1 MTSAPPRTAEP
12 ALATIRAAGGDELVH
27 AMLSAF
33 SSFANAQWAW
43 LETQAAANAHEAV
56 SIAARAL
63 RMSAQQ
69 VGALEIAAA
78 CETTE
83 LAAASRDGAA
93 VTAALHEVA
102 QAIAAARPWMVD
114 APGHV

>member
-83 LAAASRDGAA
+83 LAAASPPPPGSCRWQSPAA
-93 VTAALHEVA
+93 EAP
-102 QAIAAARPWMVD
+102 ARR
-114 APGHV
+114 APPR